1 LTKRLIVGGTLLLEE
16 LCSVNTLLLCRAK
29 AFCRWC
35 DLLLVELCSVEHIV
49 VVISSKS
56 ILCGQK
62 ATQLLVSSLSDVQ
75 TERMQRGYVMFA
87 EHAGGAAARMRK
99 EGDQS

>member
-1 LTKRLIVGGTLLLEE
+1 LTKRLIVGGTLLLKE
-16 LCSVNTLLLCRAK
+16 LWSARCCYVEQK
-29 AFCRWC
+29 HFVRWL